1 MLTRGAESSWKVKLE
16 EEEKSVLL
24 LTLEYPSCG
33 ILGETDQEQR

>member
-24 LTLEYPSCG
+24 LTLSIP
-33 ILGETDQEQR
+33 LVAF